1 LAESEE
7 KYRALAENTLDG
19 IIIIRFDGT
28 GLYAN
33 RAMVRMADL
42 DDAAEAV
49 NKNVF
54 DFIAP
59 SSREKVREDL
69 RYMEQGA
76 AGFLATY
83 PAMTARG
90 RECWFECLSTTINY
104 LGERVNISSIRDI
117 TDKLRKDRELIIRE
131 NAMAT
136 SIGGMAVFNPN
147 LMLVYANQSFLAL
160 FRFKDEHEVLGKNV
174 YDLIRGWEMMEGVL
188 EDIKTTLAER
198 GEWSGEVCYPKK
210 DSGSDRYLRIS
221 AKNVT
226 DTAGSLVCTVTSFA
240 DVTEQRVMEDAF
252 KRTYGKLQETI
263 EFMPDPTFIV
273 NQKKEV
279 VAWNHAMETLT
290 GIQKTEILQ
299 SRDYHSAFAFY
310 QGHRPVLIDLIDL
323 PAEELGRTYPTVR
336 RVGDSIFSEAYLPHL
351 NQGKGAYLWGK
362 ASRLIDEKGKPI
374 GAIESVRDITEWK
387 RAEESLRHVYQ
398 QTQNAARDE

>member
-1 LAESEE
+1 
-7 KYRALAENTLDG
+7 
-19 IIIIRFDGT
+19 
-28 GLYAN
+28 
-33 RAMVRMADL
+33 
-42 DDAAEAV
+42 
-49 NKNVF
+49 
-54 DFIAP
+54 
-59 SSREKVREDL
+59 
-69 RYMEQGA
+69 MEQGA

-188 EDIKTTLAER
+188 EDIKTSLAER
-198 GEWSGEVCYPKK
+198 GEWSGEVYYPEK

-362 ASRLIDEKGKPI
+362 ASRLIDKKGKPI

-398 QTQNAARDE
+398 QTQNAARDV